1 MQRDCAIPGQKVPA
15 FSGQE
20 EGFKLEEVIMQVF
33 VTLFHLTTKLG

>member
-20 EGFKLEEVIMQVF
+20 EGFKFGGSNNAGICNPVSF
-33 VTLFHLTTKLG
+33 DH